1 MRKAVSSVIAV
12 LGGIV
17 LAAPAIAEVSI
28 VVDKAAQRM
37 TVSVNGQQRYSWPM
51 STGTADYST
60 PAGIFTPSRLAK
72 MHHSREWDNAPMPHS
87 IFFTDAGPA
96 IHGSH
101 ATNHIGLAQLRAAGA
116 QAREHSV

>member
-37 TVSVNGQQRYSWPM
+37 TVSVNGQQRYSWPV

-60 PAGIFTPSRLAK
+60 LAGIFTPSRLAICGYV
-72 MHHSREWDNAPMPHS
+72 D
-87 IFFTDAGPA
+87 GPRLA
-96 IHGSH
+96 RMLDDVLIGS
-101 ATNHIGLAQLRAAGA
+101 LAVICPASCCGRT
-116 QAREHSV
+116 